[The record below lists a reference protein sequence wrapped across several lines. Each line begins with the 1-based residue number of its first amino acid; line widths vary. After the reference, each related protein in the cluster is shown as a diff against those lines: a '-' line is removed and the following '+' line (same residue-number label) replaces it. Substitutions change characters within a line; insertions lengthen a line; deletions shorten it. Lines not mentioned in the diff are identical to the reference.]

1 MIVNGTS
8 YDRTGFTTWANA
20 SDVYTF
26 SYVASP
32 LVVTP
37 NGEQYLLTG
46 VSGNSTASSLTASE
60 ATTITGAYKTQYYLT
75 TTSLYDSPLPTNGWY
90 DSGSSISAFVAS
102 PVSGDSGTQYVCTGW
117 SGTGSVTNSG
127 STSAVTFTISAP
139 SNITWNWKT
148 QYLVSFVVSP
158 SGDGTTSPSGTNIW
172 QDAGSI
178 SISGTPS
185 YNFKFSSWSA
195 DSGSITFGN
204 SHAGS
209 TTATVNGPGNITANF
224 AELPAATPTPTPVP
238 TVPTPTPT
246 PSPNPTASPT
256 PQPTNSSPTPTPIQS
271 TNSLSI
277 GIYIGGLV
285 VAIVIVGV
293 IVAIFVFRKRKP

>member
-1 MIVNGTS
+1 M
-8 YDRTGFTTWANA
+8 
-20 SDVYTF
+20 
-26 SYVASP
+26 
-32 LVVTP
+32 
-37 NGEQYLLTG
+37 
-46 VSGNSTASSLTASE
+46 
-60 ATTITGAYKTQYYLT
+60 
-75 TTSLYDSPLPTNGWY
+75 
-90 DSGSSISAFVAS
+90 
-102 PVSGDSGTQYVCTGW
+102 
-117 SGTGSVTNSG
+117 
-127 STSAVTFTISAP
+127 TFTISAP

-158 SGDGTTSPSGTNIW
+158 SGDGTTSPSGTNTW